1 MTQVVG
7 RDEAPSPSEM
17 SIGQAALEAEAYP
30 SRAQAWTIVIILVL
44 LYTTSMLDRNI
55 VTLLGE
61 QVRVDLR
68 ISDVELSLLYGPAFG
83 VAHALSALP
92 LGWAMDRFSRR
103 FVLWAG
109 VTIWSFG
116 TMACGLAQNFLQMFA
131 ARSVLGAGE
140 AVLIPGNQ
148 SIMAD
153 MFPKDRMGAPLAV
166 YALGNKFGQSSSY
179 LIGGFL
185 AAIIAPAALFA
196 LPILGEIRGW
206 QLILMIVGL
215 PGVLIATL
223 IFLVPEPK
231 RRRVSTDADTSFARY
246 FRYMAQNPRFFI
258 NIHLTAVFST
268 SVFALMVWV
277 PAHFIRAHAMPVS
290 EVGYWLGAILI
301 ISAVIGAPIHGLIPD
316 LLFRRGWRGVHSYW
330 MAGTLLI
337 AIIPF
342 FAAFA
347 VSDPW
352 LGFVLLGIAQICFSV
367 SGVIMPT
374 CTQLMVPGEMRGKAA
389 SGMLLAATFGATI
402 APVAAAYVRK
412 GFFTDPSDIGMATAF
427 CMAISLA
434 LGALFVSLT
443 RKPMMNLSADPRSA

>member
-1 MTQVVG
+1 M
-7 RDEAPSPSEM
+7 P
-17 SIGQAALEAEAYP
+17 IGQAALESEAYP

-103 FVLWAG
+103 LVLWAG
-109 VTIWSFG
+109 VTIWSCG

-316 LLFRRGWRGVHSYW
+316 MLFRRGWRGVHSYW

-352 LGFVLLGIAQICFSV
+352 LGFILLGIAQICFSV

-402 APVAAAYVRK
+402 APVAAAYVRE
-412 GFFTDPSDIGMATAF
+412 GFFTDPSEIGMATAF

-443 RKPMMNLSADPRSA
+443 RKPMMNLNADPRSA